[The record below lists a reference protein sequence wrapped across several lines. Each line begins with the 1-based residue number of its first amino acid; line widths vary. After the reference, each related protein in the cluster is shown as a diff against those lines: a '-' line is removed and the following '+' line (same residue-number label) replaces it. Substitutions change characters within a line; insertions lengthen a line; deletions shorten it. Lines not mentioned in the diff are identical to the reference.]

1 MYSLQLA
8 YKEQCPLY
16 GIFVDLR
23 KAYDAM
29 DRGRCLEIRRDCGVG
44 EKRRYG

>member
-16 GIFVDLR
+16 RIFVDLR

-29 DRGRCLEIRRDCGVG
+29 DRGRCLETLSDYGVG